1 MLDEKKVPGTCEADC
16 QKFPVTNDSIGI
28 MRAPFEKG
36 APRSGGGTNLSKR
49 FPAGA
54 MKMIRMKWFPMLLF
68 ILMPMTTDCERKL
81 HIRRK
86 IIFLTNE
93 SQRQYLKTRAQR
105 APPSR

>member
-54 MKMIRMKWFPMLLF
+54 TKYDK
-68 ILMPMTTDCERKL
+68 
-81 HIRRK
+81 
-86 IIFLTNE
+86 NE
-93 SQRQYLKTRAQR
+93 MVSHANFYPDSHEDR
-105 APPSR
+105 S